1 MTEFDNDG
9 ELEDTFA
16 LANPNPVLSSNAE
29 GQLHFVNPAATK
41 LMHDIEVEHAND
53 LLSTNHK
60 GLVKACLKTGVTLTE
75 ECQLG
80 GRNIVWSYQSIGKS
94 DVVYIYGYDV
104 TAYHLQHPYSKS
116 LPEANPN
123 PVLTYNSE
131 GKVIFKNSALFVLL
145 DDLGLED
152 IEDVLPVNHTKLAE
166 FCFKTGTPVT
176 EERLTDRRIIVWSY
190 QLLDNSEDLCIY
202 GYDVTGFETSRINA
216 KDLPEVNPS
225 PVLTADSDGVLQFT
239 NNAASQLLLDL
250 QLERVEDILPA
261 DHEGMVKACLLTDT
275 PLTAQNQ
282 MCGKTLVWSYLP
294 VDGSDVIYIHGH
306 DITDYCL
313 NPF

>member
-1 MTEFDNDG
+1 MIKFDDA
-9 ELEDTFA
+9 ELEDKFA
-16 LANPNPVLSSNAE
+16 QASPSPVLSSDSE
-29 GQLHFVNPAATK
+29 GQLQFVNPAASK
-41 LMHDIEVEHAND
+41 IMHDVEVAHAEEMLPTD
-53 LLSTNHK
+53 HK

-80 GRNIVWSYQSIGKS
+80 DRNIVWLYRSIEKN
-94 DVVYIYGYDV
+94 DLVYIYGYDV
-104 TAYHLQHPYSKS
+104 TAYHLQQPYSKS

-131 GKVIFKNSALFVLL
+131 GKVIFKNSALLKLL
-145 DDLGLED
+145 DELGLVD
-152 IEDVLPVNHTKLAE
+152 IEDVLPFNHVKLAE

-176 EERLTDRRIIVWSY
+176 EERLTGGRSVVWSY
-190 QLLDNSEDLCIY
+190 KFLDNSEDLCIY
-202 GYDVTGFETSRINA
+202 GYEITAYKTSKNNG
-216 KDLPEVNPS
+216 KGLPDINPS

-239 NNAASQLLLDL
+239 NNAASQLLLDF
-250 QLERVEDILPA
+250 QLERVKDMLPA
-261 DHEGMVKACLLTDT
+261 DHEGMVKACLLTNT

-282 MCGKTLVWSYLP
+282 ICGKTLAWSYLP
-294 VDGSDVIYIHGH
+294 VDGSDVIYIYGH